1 MLFRNKYRIE
11 STRWAKWDYS
21 AEAAY
26 FITICTKPRNPFF
39 GQIVK
44 GKMVLSPCGLIVYD
58 CWRTLPDHYKN
69 VKLGVYAVMPDHFHG
84 IIIIGVANQ
93 TGHSETRETTTGG
106 ELGHG
111 VNDGKPCD
119 GRNIVET
126 GHAPSLLFDQRQ
138 PFQRRRILGLVQ

>member
-1 MLFRNKYRIE
+1 MLL
-11 STRWAKWDYS
+11 T
-21 AEAAY
+21 
-26 FITICTKPRNPFF
+26 
-39 GQIVK
+39 
-44 GKMVLSPCGLIVYD
+44 PCGLIVND
-58 CWRTLPDHYKN
+58 CWRTVPDHYKN
-69 VKLGVYAVMPDHFHG
+69 VKLGVYAIMPDHFHG